1 MTVLHGAGTTALGI
15 LLLFSLCMIACGDDE
30 TMPEDKETPIE
41 TIQQT
46 EEPEHTATP
55 AEDVVITIGN
65 LTDLTGPAAATLEMI
80 DAALD
85 DLVEYYNEEKLIPG
99 VELKV
104 ISYDTSMDPSK
115 YITGYQWLKE
125 RGADVY
131 FTPMPGAVEIL
142 RPRIEEDGMVLFPV
156 SATKEELIPPG
167 NNFMPATVPED
178 NSYTLLKWIAE
189 NDWDSET
196 NGPAKIGGSGWND
209 AHTDAI
215 LNGMQEYAEA
225 HPDQYEWV
233 GGYTT
238 NFSFVWGPEVE
249 ALKDCDYVMPP
260 IIMNNF
266 VEAYR
271 TAGYTA
277 TFIGPMGGHTTFLG
291 SIHDAH
297 MWEEI
302 DGMIFTG
309 IAAWW
314 GDGTEVADFMEEIL
328 YRYRADEAEGIMR
341 RGSGYGAV
349 DTTKQILQ
357 IIANAV
363 EAVGPENFDSDV
375 LYNSAISYSR
385 TVDGEIWASFSETK
399 RASID
404 RLPIYKADG
413 AAKDLFMVTDGPIP
427 VVHGP

>member
-15 LLLFSLCMIACGDDE
+15 LLLFSLSIIACGDDE
-30 TMPEDKETPIE
+30 TMPEDKEAPIE

-46 EEPEHTATP
+46 EKPEHTATP

-80 DAALD
+80 EAALD

-104 ISYDTSMDPSK
+104 IKYDTSMDPAK

-131 FTPMPGAVEIL
+131 FSPMPGAVEIL

-196 NGPAKIGGSGWND
+196 NGPAKIGGAGWND

-260 IIMNNF
+260 IIMPNF

-277 TFIGPMGGHTTFLG
+277 AFIGPMGGHSTFLG

-314 GDGTEVADFMEEIL
+314 GDGTEAADFMEEIL

-357 IIANAV
+357 IMANAV
-363 EAVGPENFDSDV
+363 EAVGPENFDSDA
-375 LYNSAISYSR
+375 LYNSAILYSR
-385 TVDGEIWASFSETK
+385 TVGGEIWASFSETK

-413 AAKDLFMVTDGPIP
+413 AAKDLFMVSDGAIP
-427 VVHGP
+427 VVHEP

>member
-1 MTVLHGAGTTALGI
+1 MTVLHGAGTTVIGI
-15 LLLFSLCMIACGDDE
+15 LLLFSLCVIACGDDG
-30 TMPEDKETPIE
+30 TTPEDKETPIE
-41 TIQQT
+41 TILQT

-55 AEDVVITIGN
+55 AEDVVITIGS
-65 LTDLTGPAAATLEMI
+65 LTDITGPAAATLEMI
-80 DAALD
+80 DAALY
-85 DLVEYYNEEKLIPG
+85 DLVKYYNEENLIPG
-99 VELKV
+99 VELKA

-125 RGADVY
+125 SDADI
-131 FTPMPGAVEIL
+131 FLSPLPGIVEII
-142 RPRIEEDGMVLFPV
+142 RPRIEEDGMVLF
-156 SATKEELIPPG
+156 ALAAEKEELIPPG
-167 NNFMPATVPED
+167 YNFMPATVPQD

-196 NGPAKIGGSGWND
+196 NGPAKIGGAGWND
-209 AHTDAI
+209 SHTNAI
-215 LNGMQEYAEA
+215 LDGMQEYVEA

-266 VEAYR
+266 VKAYR

-291 SIHDAH
+291 SIHDAR

-309 IAAWW
+309 IVAWW
-314 GDGTEVADFMEEIL
+314 GDGTEVAEFMEEML

-341 RGSGYGAV
+341 RGSGYGAA

-363 EAVGPENFDSDV
+363 EAVGPENFDSDA

-385 TVDGEIWASFSETK
+385 IVDGETWASFSETK

-413 AAKDLFMVTDGPIP
+413 TAEDLFMVTDGPIP
-427 VVHGP
+427 VVHAP